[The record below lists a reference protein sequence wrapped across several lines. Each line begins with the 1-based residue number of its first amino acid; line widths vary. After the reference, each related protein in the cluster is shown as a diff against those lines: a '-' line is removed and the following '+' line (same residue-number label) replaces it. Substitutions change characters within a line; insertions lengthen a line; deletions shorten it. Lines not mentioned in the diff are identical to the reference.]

1 MKTKT
6 ALCAILL
13 LIAVLIC
20 GCTTTSQ
27 QNTVAAATPEIPNLI
42 VPNLIG
48 NWTGTMVGY
57 EHGVGYT
64 DFVGY
69 TITMSVTEQ
78 QDRVFSG
85 VFSFTNETG
94 SPVWEEALFAGVI
107 GRDGKTLT
115 LIQNGGGY
123 STGSIITPDEIELIY
138 ADGTDPFNIAI
149 DPLKRS

>member
-1 MKTKT
+1 MKAKPV
-6 ALCAILL
+6 LCAILL
-13 LIAVLIC
+13 LIAALIC

-27 QNTVAAATPEIPNLI
+27 QATVAVAPETPDL
-42 VPNLIG
+42 VG
-48 NWTGTMVGY
+48 NWTGTMAGY

-64 DFVGY
+64 DFTGY

-107 GRDGKTLT
+107 DRDGRTLT

-123 STGSIITPDEIELIY
+123 STGSIIAPDEIELIY

-149 DPLKRS
+149 DSLKRS

>member
-1 MKTKT
+1 MSAKAT
-6 ALCAILL
+6 LCVIILL
-13 LIAVLIC
+13 SAVLIC

-27 QNTVAAATPEIPNLI
+27 QTTVAAAPETPDL
-42 VPNLIG
+42 VG

-78 QDRVFSG
+78 EDRVFSG

-94 SPVWEEALFAGVI
+94 SSVWEEALFAGVI
-107 GRDGKTLT
+107 DRDGRTLT

-123 STGSIITPDEIELIY
+123 STGSILAPDEIELIY

-149 DPLKRS
+149 DSLKRS